1 MASFKQS
8 RAKKGGETG
17 KNGEFYPGGKFLPS
31 TRLPKQTPGS
41 KTFRVSK
48 TLLVP
53 GVLVD
58 SRTWEGF
65 GSIFNTISLFV
76 VVGEDGKAS
85 RKFPVGHIAIQ
96 SHFSSEL
103 SFETLLL
110 AYNNG
115 ERWYSLSESGVE
127 HA

>member
-1 MASFKQS
+1 MTSIKQA

-31 TRLPKQTPGS
+31 TRLPKQTSGS
-41 KTFRVSK
+41 KTFQVSK
-48 TLLVP
+48 TLLTP
-53 GVLVD
+53 GVLVE

-65 GSIFNTISLFV
+65 GSIFNAIGLFV
-76 VVGEDGKAS
+76 VVSEDGKVV

-96 SHFSSEL
+96 SHFPSEAD
-103 SFETLLL
+103 FEALLQ

-115 ERWYSLSESGVE
+115 GRWYSLSEGVGL
-127 HA
+127 

>member
-1 MASFKQS
+1 MTSIKQA

-48 TLLVP
+48 TLLAP
-53 GVLVD
+53 GALVE

-65 GSIFNTISLFV
+65 GAIFNAIGLFV
-76 VVGEDGKAS
+76 VVGEDGKVT
-85 RKFPVGHIAIQ
+85 RKFPAGHIAIQ
-96 SHFSSEL
+96 SHFPSETA
-103 SFETLLL
+103 FEALLL
-110 AYNNG
+110 AYNGG
-115 ERWYSLSESGVE
+115 ESWYSLSEYAGL
-127 HA
+127 